1 MLYLKVEI
9 VRLDKKEV
17 TNICYLQKTQFKCKD
32 KGRLKMNERKTKHG
46 YTNENWLAILSDK
59 TISVVF
65 SSHLILSSLWRV
77 AVNSSPMQS
86 IQDLA
91 MKCAFV
97 GYYFILVDGLKPK
110 CLTNDQASLSQEA
123 CLNWQTL
130 WWLLSQPLSAR
141 VLTQRSYVW
150 VCVFGKTQSR

>member
-17 TNICYLQKTQFKCKD
+17 TNICYLQKTQFKYKD

-86 IQDLA
+86 I
-91 MKCAFV
+91 
-97 GYYFILVDGLKPK
+97 
-110 CLTNDQASLSQEA
+110 
-123 CLNWQTL
+123 
-130 WWLLSQPLSAR
+130 
-141 VLTQRSYVW
+141 
-150 VCVFGKTQSR
+150 